1 MTTSPKIAALSDEE
15 IVRRFRQTTDPTLFN
30 ELVRRYH
37 PRIQRACYQWLKDQ
51 EAAKDV
57 SQEVLL
63 RVFTRIETYR
73 HEAPFAGWLRT
84 IVHNRCMDHQ
94 RANKTQLHQELS
106 EYIAE
111 RLGEELDT
119 DELEVPLEELLE
131 KGLEKV
137 SGEEKLLR
145 LLKYREGW
153 SYQEIRETLNLTEGA
168 AKMKIV
174 RAKAKLQKF
183 LE

>member
-1 MTTSPKIAALSDEE
+1 M
-15 IVRRFRQTTDPTLFN
+15 
-30 ELVRRYH
+30 
-37 PRIQRACYQWLKDQ
+37 
-51 EAAKDV
+51 
-57 SQEVLL
+57 
-63 RVFTRIETYR
+63 RVFTRMATYR

-84 IVHNRCMDHQ
+84 IVHHRCMDHR
-94 RANKTQLHQELS
+94 RANKTRLHQES
-106 EYIAE
+106 GYIAE

-168 AKMKIV
+168 ATMKIV
-174 RAKAKLQKF
+174 RAKANLQKF